1 MFEGNI
7 LFVNIS
13 KTPNVK
19 VIVQNLL
26 NYKDMQPNFQIQS
39 DEDAINQ
46 LSQLLNHLTPNP
58 ILLILDDV
66 WLGSESLLEM
76 FKFDLPNYK
85 ILVTSRTAFPR
96 FKLTRQ
102 LKPLDD
108 VDAMTLSRH
117 SASVHDGSSYVPA
130 EEDVKEV
137 LYQSVRDIKSLSKK
151 KNL

>member
-7 LFVNIS
+7 LFVNVS

-66 WLGSESLLEM
+66 WLGSESLPEK

-96 FKLTRQ
+96 LEFAYH

-108 VDAMTLSRH
+108 LDAMTFS
-117 SASVHDGSSYVPA
+117 
-130 EEDVKEV
+130 
-137 LYQSVRDIKSLSKK
+137 SLSNQHPYMMRTLTFQQKK
-151 KNL
+151 MPKRYFVNL